1 MISRDQQQHNTKQK
15 RKRGK
20 TDWERL
26 IEQMERGGNY
36 QTNHVELRDR
46 HERRRDK

>member
-1 MISRDQQQHNTKQK
+1 MITRHLQHNTK
-15 RKRGK
+15 RKRRQ

-26 IEQMERGGNY
+26 IEQMERDGNY

-46 HERRRDK
+46 RERRRDKQS